1 MQEVRFTLKQ
11 IHTTLSN
18 NKLTLTLNKELIEN
32 FICLV
37 LDDLGFVHDDIR
49 DMDSITLYYKK
60 MLSSA
65 EYDEFKDIFYA
76 LNQLQRTYLYYKT
89 AMTSFE
95 SSALFFNILHN
106 SNHEFADEFKQNG
119 MYQLLQLSYKLK
131 ADIFVEK
138 E

>member
-1 MQEVRFTLKQ
+1 MQEVKFTLKQ
-11 IHTTLSN
+11 IHTLSN
-18 NKLTLTLNKELIEN
+18 NLTLTLNKELIED

-49 DMDSITLYYKK
+49 DMDSITIYYNNI
-60 MLSSA
+60 LTPE
-65 EYDEFKDIFYA
+65 EYTEFEDIFYT
-76 LNQLQRTYLYYKT
+76 LNQLQRNYIYYVT
-89 AMTSFE
+89 TFMSFKNC
-95 SSALFFNILHN
+95 ALFFNILHN

-138 E
+138 V

>member
-1 MQEVRFTLKQ
+1 MQEVKFTLKQ
-11 IHTTLSN
+11 IHTLSN
-18 NKLTLTLNKELIEN
+18 NLTLTLNKELIED

-60 MLSSA
+60 MLSPE
-65 EYDEFKDIFYA
+65 EYTEFEDIFYT
-76 LNQLQRTYLYYKT
+76 LNQLQRNYIYYLT
-89 AMTSFE
+89 TFMSFKNC
-95 SSALFFNILHN
+95 ALFFNILHN
-106 SNHEFADEFKQNG
+106 SKHEFADEFKQNG

-138 E
+138 A

>member
-1 MQEVRFTLKQ
+1 MQEVKFTLKQ
-11 IHTTLSN
+11 IHKLSN
-18 NKLTLTLNKELIEN
+18 NLTLTLNKELIED

-49 DMDSITLYYKK
+49 DMDSITIYYKK
-60 MLSSA
+60 MLSPK
-65 EYDEFKDIFYA
+65 EYEAFEDIFYT
-76 LNQLQRTYLYYKT
+76 LNQLQRNYIYYLT
-89 AMTSFE
+89 TIISFK
-95 SSALFFNILHN
+95 SSPLLFNILHN
-106 SNHEFADEFKQNG
+106 SNHEFANEFKQNG

>member
-1 MQEVRFTLKQ
+1 MQEVKFTLKQ
-11 IHTTLSN
+11 IHKLSN
-18 NKLTLTLNKELIEN
+18 NLTLTLNKELIED

-49 DMDSITLYYKK
+49 DMDSITIYYKK
-60 MLSSA
+60 MLSPK
-65 EYDEFKDIFYA
+65 EYEAFEDIFYT
-76 LNQLQRTYLYYKT
+76 LNQLQRNYIYYLT
-89 AMTSFE
+89 TFLSFK
-95 SSALFFNILHN
+95 SCALLFNILHN
-106 SNHEFADEFKQNG
+106 SNHEFANEFKQNG

>member
-37 LDDLGFVHDDIR
+37 LDDLGFVHADIR
-49 DMDSITLYYKK
+49 DMDSITLYYNNL
-60 MLSSA
+60 LSPE
-65 EYDEFKDIFYA
+65 EYTEFEDIFYA
-76 LNQLQRTYLYYKT
+76 LNQLQRNYIYYVT
-89 AMTSFE
+89 TMVSFK

-106 SNHEFADEFKQNG
+106 SNHEFANEFKQNG